1 MSVAFNAV
9 IMEIGSYIAWFGG
22 YMQEKRKND
31 SMAGV
36 SGVGNAPVPP
46 ENLPLE
52 DMILKSAVTYFG
64 EVLLPYLGIDYEVKG
79 IAPTELVYLEVK
91 GMIEDFTYIVSDRS
105 WIHLEFE
112 SDKVTEKDLRR
123 FRGYE
128 AVTGYTYQVSVTT
141 IVICSAKAV
150 EILSELH
157 EGINTYR
164 VVPVRLKDWD
174 ADQLYDQLKQKQQAG
189 ESIDRKDV
197 IPVLLAPLMS
207 GNMPEKERFI
217 EGNRLLQTS
226 AEITADEGAKMQ
238 AVLYALAVKFLDSK
252 DLEEVKEE
260 FSMTLLGQML
270 VNDGIERGIER
281 GIEKGR
287 SETLREL
294 AIEMRKNGEP
304 YEKVSRYT
312 RTAVETIRLWEK
324 ENECDIVRE
333 S

>member
-1 MSVAFNAV
+1 MSVGFNAV

-46 ENLPLE
+46 E

-238 AVLYALAVKFLDSK
+238 AVLYALAVKFLDPK

-270 VNDGIERGIER
+270 VNDGIER

>member
-1 MSVAFNAV
+1 MSVGFNAV

-164 VVPVRLKDWD
+164 VVLC
-174 ADQLYDQLKQKQQAG
+174 G
-189 ESIDRKDV
+189 
-197 IPVLLAPLMS
+197 
-207 GNMPEKERFI
+207 
-217 EGNRLLQTS
+217 
-226 AEITADEGAKMQ
+226 
-238 AVLYALAVKFLDSK
+238 
-252 DLEEVKEE
+252 
-260 FSMTLLGQML
+260 
-270 VNDGIERGIER
+270 
-281 GIEKGR
+281 
-287 SETLREL
+287 
-294 AIEMRKNGEP
+294 
-304 YEKVSRYT
+304 
-312 RTAVETIRLWEK
+312 
-324 ENECDIVRE
+324 
-333 S
+333 

>member
-1 MSVAFNAV
+1 MSVGLTSV
-9 IMEIGSYIAWFGG
+9 IMETDSYIAWIGG
-22 YMQEKRKND
+22 YMRK
-31 SMAGV
+31 SGRSRSTAGESCTGTV
-36 SGVGNAPVPP
+36 PVLP

-64 EVLLPYLGIDYEVKG
+64 EVLLPYLGIDCKITG
-79 IAPTELVYLEVK
+79 IASTELVYLEVK
-91 GMIEDFTYIVSDRS
+91 GLIEDFTYIVSDGS

-128 AVTGYTYQVSVTT
+128 AVTGYTYQVPVTT
-141 IVICSAKAV
+141 IVICSAKAAEV
-150 EILSELH
+150 LSELH

-164 VVPVRLKDWD
+164 VMTVRLKDRD
-174 ADQLYDQLKQKQQAG
+174 ADQLFDQLKQKLQTG
-189 ESIDRKDV
+189 ERIEREEV
-197 IPVLLAPLMS
+197 IPLLLTPPMS
-207 GNMPEKERFI
+207 GKMAEKERFI
-217 EGNRLLQTS
+217 EGNRLLQAS
-226 AEITADEGAKMQ
+226 GEITADEGAKMQ

-270 VNDGIERGIER
+270 VNDGIE
-281 GIEKGR
+281 KGR

-304 YEKVSRYT
+304 YEKVARYT
-312 RTAVETIRLWEK
+312 RTPVETIRTWEK
-324 ENECDIVRE
+324 ENGNDASIRF
-333 S
+333 

>member
-1 MSVAFNAV
+1 MSVGFNAV

-31 SMAGV
+31 SMVGVSGAGGSMAGV

-123 FRGYE
+123 FRAYE
-128 AVTGYTYQVSVTT
+128 AVTGYTY
-141 IVICSAKAV
+141 
-150 EILSELH
+150 
-157 EGINTYR
+157 R
-164 VVPVRLKDWD
+164 VVPVRLRDWD
-174 ADQLYDQLKQKQQAG
+174 ADQLYDQLKHKQQAG

-207 GNMPEKERFI
+207 GNMPERERFI

-226 AEITADEGAKMQ
+226 AEITADEGVKMQ

>member
-1 MSVAFNAV
+1 MSVGLTSV
-9 IMEIGSYIAWFGG
+9 IMETDSYIAWIGG
-22 YMQEKRKND
+22 YMRK
-31 SMAGV
+31 SGRSRSTAGESCTGTV
-36 SGVGNAPVPP
+36 PVPP

-64 EVLLPYLGIDYEVKG
+64 EVLLPYLGIDCKITG

-91 GMIEDFTYIVSDRS
+91 GLIEDFTYIVSDGS

-128 AVTGYTYQVSVTT
+128 AVTGYTYQVPVTT
-141 IVICSAKAV
+141 IVICSAKAAEV
-150 EILSELH
+150 LSELH

-164 VVPVRLKDWD
+164 VMTVRLKDRD
-174 ADQLYDQLKQKQQAG
+174 ADQLFDQLKQKLQTR
-189 ESIDRKDV
+189 ERIEREEV
-197 IPVLLAPLMS
+197 IPLLLTPLMS
-207 GNMPEKERFI
+207 GKMAEKERFI
-217 EGNRLLQTS
+217 EGNRLLQAS
-226 AEITADEGAKMQ
+226 GEITADEGAKMQ

-270 VNDGIERGIER
+270 VND

>member
-1 MSVAFNAV
+1 MSVGLTSV
-9 IMEIGSYIAWFGG
+9 IMETDSYIAWIGG
-22 YMQEKRKND
+22 YMRK
-31 SMAGV
+31 SGRSRSTAGESCTGTV
-36 SGVGNAPVPP
+36 PVPP

-64 EVLLPYLGIDYEVKG
+64 EVLLPYLGIDCKITG

-91 GMIEDFTYIVSDRS
+91 GLIEDFTYIVSDGS

-128 AVTGYTYQVSVTT
+128 AVTGYTYQVPVTT
-141 IVICSAKAV
+141 IVICSAKAAEV
-150 EILSELH
+150 LSELH

-164 VVPVRLKDWD
+164 VMTVRLKDRD
-174 ADQLYDQLKQKQQAG
+174 ADQLFDQLKQKLQTG
-189 ESIDRKDV
+189 ERIEREEV
-197 IPVLLAPLMS
+197 IPLLLTPLMS
-207 GNMPEKERFI
+207 GKMAEKERFI
-217 EGNRLLQTS
+217 EGNRLLQAS
-226 AEITADEGAKMQ
+226 GEITADEGAKMQ

-270 VNDGIERGIER
+270 VND

>member
-31 SMAGV
+31 SMVGV

-270 VNDGIERGIER
+270 VNDGIERGIE
-281 GIEKGR
+281 KGR

>member
-1 MSVAFNAV
+1 MSVGFNAV
-9 IMEIGSYIAWFGG
+9 IMEIGSYIVWFGG

-164 VVPVRLKDWD
+164 VVPVRLKDWN

-189 ESIDRKDV
+189 KSIDRKDV

-270 VNDGIERGIER
+270 VNDGIERGIE
-281 GIEKGR
+281 KGR

>member
-1 MSVAFNAV
+1 MSVGFNAV

-31 SMAGV
+31 SMTGV

-164 VVPVRLKDWD
+164 VVLC
-174 ADQLYDQLKQKQQAG
+174 G
-189 ESIDRKDV
+189 
-197 IPVLLAPLMS
+197 
-207 GNMPEKERFI
+207 
-217 EGNRLLQTS
+217 
-226 AEITADEGAKMQ
+226 
-238 AVLYALAVKFLDSK
+238 
-252 DLEEVKEE
+252 
-260 FSMTLLGQML
+260 
-270 VNDGIERGIER
+270 
-281 GIEKGR
+281 
-287 SETLREL
+287 
-294 AIEMRKNGEP
+294 
-304 YEKVSRYT
+304 
-312 RTAVETIRLWEK
+312 
-324 ENECDIVRE
+324 
-333 S
+333 

>member
-1 MSVAFNAV
+1 MSVGFNAV

-46 ENLPLE
+46 E

-238 AVLYALAVKFLDSK
+238 AVLYALAVKFLDPK

-270 VNDGIERGIER
+270 VND

>member
-1 MSVAFNAV
+1 MSVGFNAV

-238 AVLYALAVKFLDSK
+238 AVLYALAVKFLDPK

-270 VNDGIERGIER
+270 VNDGIER